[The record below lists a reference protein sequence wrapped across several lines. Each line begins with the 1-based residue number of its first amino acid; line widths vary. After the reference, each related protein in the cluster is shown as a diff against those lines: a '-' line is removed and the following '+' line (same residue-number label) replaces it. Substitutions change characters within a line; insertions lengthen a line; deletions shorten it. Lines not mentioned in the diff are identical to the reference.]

1 MWFMRKAHAVQ
12 DKIWEKLQKLP
23 AGKQVQVLS
32 FVESLGATPTGRRP
46 RAGVYDYFATLV
58 RRKRLKKLSLSK
70 IAAVNRRML
79 RSFPGI

>member
-1 MWFMRKAHAVQ
+1 MRKAQAVQ
-12 DKIWEKLQKLP
+12 DKIWERLQKLP

-46 RAGVYDYFATLV
+46 RAGVFDYSATLV

-70 IAAVNRRML
+70 IAAIVREVRNAHDSA
-79 RSFPGI
+79 RSL